1 MNFGKQGRK
10 KQKEQLHS
18 KTKKTTSLIN
28 SVVLKVIVFAVVI
41 VGVLGGAAAIGV
53 YKGIIDKAP
62 SIDNIL
68 ETVVPVGYASII
80 YDQDGN
86 EIQKLSAANANRIY
100 LEYEQIPKCMIDAVV
115 AVEDERFWRHN
126 GFDMYAFMRAIVANI
141 KSRSFSEG
149 GSTLTQQ
156 VVKMNILKD
165 PGKKIERKLQ
175 EQYLAVQLEK
185 KLAEGGRGKEYAKK
199 KILELYLNSA
209 PFGKNSNGV
218 QTAAQTYFNKNAWEL
233 TIAEAACIAGVANA
247 PSRYDPISKPENN
260 RERQRRILKKML
272 EQKYITQAEYDQ
284 ALAEDVYGNIRSI
297 NQQMASN
304 MSNYTY
310 FVDEVILRLVE
321 DLQIQKNY
329 TEAQAYRLI
338 HSGGLSIY
346 VTQDLGIQ
354 KKLDDVYADDKNFFP
369 NGNHNEVK
377 LMYSISTKRGEEVT
391 HHYKEGE
398 FKDKAAAEAFI
409 VQYKQELGFA
419 ESEILAEKAVYV
431 PQPQSAMVIMDYHT
445 GEVKALTGG
454 RGDKSGNLTFN
465 RATQAQRQPGSTF
478 KPVGAYAAALDAK
491 GYTLATTIDDSPV
504 AIKLPNGQTYTPKNW
519 NKVYKGLTT
528 VREAIAQSMNIIA
541 VRTIADITPEL
552 GFEYLKKLG
561 FNKLQA
567 EGDAVYAMPLG
578 GIRTGV
584 TPLEMTAAYGAI
596 ANKGVYIEPI
606 FYTKVLDDK
615 GNVLID
621 KTPETHR
628 AIKETTAFLLTDAMI
643 DVVRKGTGTTAAV
656 KGMTISGKTGTTQ
669 DSNDLWF
676 VGYSPYYAAAIWLGY
691 DQPKSMNHISQST
704 HNLIWAKVMA
714 AVHED
719 LPNKSFEVPAGITR
733 MAVCAESGLLPV
745 ENLCNLDERGST
757 VIEEYFAVGTEPTE
771 PCDVHKAVEICSV
784 SGLFATEFCPPEVVQ
799 RKVMIQRRE
808 KDIPSGWDPS
818 VPLPV
823 ADAAYEIP
831 FSMIGEYCT
840 VHGPQNNEQSH
851 SNSDSNN
858 GFFDSDSSGENN
870 GKNGKNDNNDHNG
883 NNSKNESDGKSERTD
898 SNSNTGSQEQSS
910 SENNS
915 SGQEKPKN
923 PKPDSGFFD

>member
-18 KTKKTTSLIN
+18 KTKKTTNLIN
-28 SVVLKVIVFAVVI
+28 SVVLKVIVFVVVI
-41 VGVLGGAAAIGV
+41 AGVLGGAAAIGI
-53 YKGIIDKAP
+53 YKAILDKAP

-80 YDQDGN
+80 YDQNGN

-156 VVKMNILKD
+156 VVKMNVLKD

-247 PSRYDPISKPENN
+247 PSRYDPITKPENN
-260 RERQRRILKKML
+260 RERQQRILKKML

-284 ALAEDVYGNIRSI
+284 AINEDVYGNIRSI
-297 NQQMASN
+297 NQQMSSN

-310 FVDEVILRLVE
+310 FVDEVIQRLAE

-346 VTQDLGIQ
+346 VTQDLAIQ

-377 LMYSISTKRGEEVT
+377 LMYSLSTKRGEEVT

-454 RGDKSGNLTFN
+454 RGDKSGNLTFD

-491 GYTLATTIDDSPV
+491 GYTLATTINDAPV

-552 GFEYLKKLG
+552 GFEYLKRLG
-561 FNKLQA
+561 FSKLQA

-621 KTPETHR
+621 KTPESHQ
-628 AIKETTAFLLTDAMI
+628 AIKETTAFLLTDAMQ
-643 DVVRKGTGTTAAV
+643 DVVRRGTGTTAAV
-656 KGMTISGKTGTTQ
+656 KGMTIAGKTGTTQ

-676 VGYSPYYAAAIWLGY
+676 VGYSPYYVAAIWLGY
-691 DQPKSMNHISQST
+691 DQPRSMNHISQST

-714 AVHED
+714 AVHEG
-719 LPNKSFEVPAGITR
+719 LPNKSFEVPAGIVR
-733 MAVCAESGLLPV
+733 RAVCTQSGLAPV
-745 ENLCNLDERGST
+745 EGLCDSDPRGST
-757 VIEEYFAVGTEPTE
+757 VIEEYFAVGTEPSE
-771 PCDVHKAVEICSV
+771 LCDVHKAVEICSV
-784 SGLFATEFCPPEVVQ
+784 SGLFATEFCPPELVQ
-799 RKVMIQRRE
+799 KKVMIQRRE
-808 KDIPSGWDPS
+808 KDMPSGWDPS

-831 FSMIGEYCT
+831 FSMLGEYCT
-840 VHGPQNNEQSH
+840 VHGPHTNGNTD
-851 SNSDSNN
+851 NGN
-858 GFFDSDSSGENN
+858 GFFDPDSSEGP
-870 GKNGKNDNNDHNG
+870 GDNNDNDDRNHSQPNG
-883 NNSKNESDGKSERTD
+883 NTSGE
-898 SNSNTGSQEQSS
+898 SNTSETNQNQNAPSQERPRNQ
-910 SENNS
+910 
-915 SGQEKPKN
+915 
-923 PKPDSGFFD
+923 KPDSGFFD

>member
-18 KTKKTTSLIN
+18 GAKKTTNLVN
-28 SVVLKVIVFAVVI
+28 SVVLKVIVFTIVI
-41 VGVLGGAAAIGV
+41 VGVLGGAAAIGI
-53 YKGIIDKAP
+53 YKAIIDKAP

-80 YDQDGN
+80 YDQNGN
-86 EIQKLSAANANRIY
+86 EIQKLSVANANRIY
-100 LEYEQIPKCMIDAVV
+100 LEYEQISPHMINAVV
-115 AVEDERFWRHN
+115 AIEDERFWKHN
-126 GFDMYAFMRAIVANI
+126 GFDMYAVMRAFVANI

-156 VVKMNILKD
+156 VVKMNVLKD

-185 KLAEGGRGKEYAKK
+185 KLAEEGRGKEYAKK

-209 PFGKNSNGV
+209 PFGKSSNGV

-233 TIAEAACIAGVANA
+233 TIAEAACIAGVTNA
-247 PSRYDPISKPENN
+247 PSRYDPITKPENN
-260 RERQRRILKKML
+260 RERQQRILKKML
-272 EQKYITQAEYDQ
+272 EQNYITQEQYDQ
-284 ALAEDVYGNIRSI
+284 AINEDVYGSIRSI
-297 NQQMASN
+297 NQQVAENTSN
-304 MSNYTY
+304 HTY

-321 DLQIQKNY
+321 DLKIQKNY

-346 VTQDLGIQ
+346 ITQDLDIQ
-354 KKLDDVYADDKNFFP
+354 KKLDDVYADEKNFFP

-377 LMYSISTKRGEEVT
+377 LMYSLSTKRGEETT

-398 FKDKAAAEAFI
+398 FKNKEAAEAFI

-419 ESEILAEKAVYV
+419 ENEILAEKAVYV

-504 AIKLPNGQTYTPKNW
+504 AIKLPGGQTYTPKNW

-541 VRTIADITPEL
+541 VKTIADITPEL

-561 FNKLQA
+561 FSKLQA

-606 FYTKVLDDK
+606 LYTKVLDDK

-621 KTPETHR
+621 KTPESHQ
-628 AIKETTAFLLTDAMI
+628 AIKETTAFLLTDAML
-643 DVVRKGTGTTAAV
+643 DVVRRGTGTTAAV

-676 VGYSPYYAAAIWLGY
+676 VGYSPYYAAAIWMGY
-691 DQPKSMNHISQST
+691 DQPKSMNHIAQST
-704 HNLIWAKVMA
+704 HNLVWSKVMT
-714 AVHED
+714 AVHEG
-719 LPNKSFEVPAGITR
+719 LPNKSFEVPAGIVR
-733 MAVCAESGLLPV
+733 RAVCAESGLMPV
-745 ENLCNLDERGST
+745 EELCALDEREGT

-799 RKVMIQRRE
+799 KKVMIQRRE
-808 KDIPSGWDPS
+808 KDLPSGWDPS

-823 ADAAYEIP
+823 ADAIYEIP
-831 FSMIGEYCT
+831 FSMLGEYCT
-840 VHGPQNNEQSH
+840 IHGPHTQEENPESG
-851 SNSDSNN
+851 N
-858 GFFDSDSSGENN
+858 GFFDSDPTTPDTSGNGENTTPTEPAFPTEN
-870 GKNGKNDNNDHNG
+870 
-883 NNSKNESDGKSERTD
+883 TD
-898 SNSNTGSQEQSS
+898 SGNSQAPET
-910 SENNS
+910 
-915 SGQEKPKN
+915 
-923 PKPDSGFFD
+923 PKPDNGFFD

>member
-18 KTKKTTSLIN
+18 KTKKTTNLIN
-28 SVVLKVIVFAVVI
+28 SVVLKVIVFVVVI
-41 VGVLGGAAAIGV
+41 AGVLGGAAAIGI
-53 YKGIIDKAP
+53 YKAILDKAP

-80 YDQDGN
+80 YDQNGN

-156 VVKMNILKD
+156 VVKMNVLKD

-247 PSRYDPISKPENN
+247 PSRYDPITKPENN
-260 RERQRRILKKML
+260 RERQQRILKKML

-284 ALAEDVYGNIRSI
+284 AINEDVYGNIRSI
-297 NQQMASN
+297 NQQMSSN

-310 FVDEVILRLVE
+310 FVDEVIQRLAE

-346 VTQDLGIQ
+346 VTQDLTIQ

-377 LMYSISTKRGEEVT
+377 LMYSLSTKRGEEVT

-454 RGDKSGNLTFN
+454 RGDKSGNLTFD

-491 GYTLATTIDDSPV
+491 GYTLATTINDAPV

-552 GFEYLKKLG
+552 GFEYLKRLG
-561 FNKLQA
+561 FSKLQA

-621 KTPETHR
+621 KTPESHQ
-628 AIKETTAFLLTDAMI
+628 AIKETTAFLLTDAMQ
-643 DVVRKGTGTTAAV
+643 DVVRRGTGTTAAV
-656 KGMTISGKTGTTQ
+656 KGMTIAGKTGTTQ

-676 VGYSPYYAAAIWLGY
+676 VGYSPYYVAAIWLGY
-691 DQPKSMNHISQST
+691 DQPRSMNHISQST

-714 AVHED
+714 AVHEG
-719 LPNKSFEVPAGITR
+719 LPNKSFEVPAGIVR
-733 MAVCAESGLLPV
+733 RAVCTQSGLAPV
-745 ENLCNLDERGST
+745 EGLCDSDPRGST
-757 VIEEYFAVGTEPTE
+757 VIEEYFAVGTEPSE

-784 SGLFATEFCPPEVVQ
+784 SGLFATEFCPPELVQ
-799 RKVMIQRRE
+799 KKVMIQRRE
-808 KDIPSGWDPS
+808 KDMPSGWDPS

-831 FSMIGEYCT
+831 FSMLGEYCT
-840 VHGPQNNEQSH
+840 VHGPHTNGNTD
-851 SNSDSNN
+851 NGN
-858 GFFDSDSSGENN
+858 GFFDPDSSEGP
-870 GKNGKNDNNDHNG
+870 GDNNDNDDRNHSQPNG
-883 NNSKNESDGKSERTD
+883 NTSGE
-898 SNSNTGSQEQSS
+898 SNTSETNQNQNAPSQERPRNQ
-910 SENNS
+910 
-915 SGQEKPKN
+915 
-923 PKPDSGFFD
+923 KPDSGFFD